1 MIQESENVGVQT
13 AVELDRQREQLE
25 KTKNNL
31 EKIDSN
37 LKDSQKDINSMKSIF
52 YRMKYAFSSKK
63 KVDPVVAELP
73 SSSIDDMKPVKLSPA
88 EQEDRYR
95 NHPTSRMRTN
105 ETTTK
110 TVNDEYETQ
119 LDDHLDQISD
129 GLSRLKELALN
140 IGQEVETQNEIL
152 DDIGTKMNGVD
163 IKIEGQNKEVTKLL
177 GRKEPENSNTV
188 TGVSSVTSASTTFK
202 ILKFFK

>member
-1 MIQESENVGVQT
+1 LIQESENVGIQT

-31 EKIDSN
+31 DKIDVN
-37 LKDSQKDINSMKSIF
+37 LKESQKDINSMKSVF

-63 KVDPVVAELP
+63 KIDPVTTELP
-73 SSSIDDMKPVKLSPA
+73 SSSSSDKKPVQLRA
-88 EQEDRYR
+88 ESQDDRY
-95 NHPTSRMRTN
+95 NSHPTTRLRGDNSTAK
-105 ETTTK
+105 TTK
-110 TVNDEYETQ
+110 RTVDDEYENQ

-129 GLSRLKELALN
+129 GLSRLKDLALN
-140 IGQEVETQNEIL
+140 LGTEVEAHNELL

-163 IKIEGQNKEVTKLL
+163 GKIEDQNKAVSKML
-177 GRKEPENSNTV
+177 GKKDTESTV
-188 TGVSSVTSASTTFK
+188 PSVTSASTTFK